1 MSVRKNKL
9 RFIAFFAVAA
19 MCGYGIYA
27 AISAQGQGRLAQA
40 PMNTQTT
47 TQPAFI
53 MAVDDS
59 NSMGFETLTAIGDL
73 NLRWNNCSASFF
85 SSAGVFFPGASNCTT
100 NTGGLLYLFPHNG
113 FDAAYGGSAIPP
125 LDQFGFA
132 RSPVYNKG
140 ASKNPSNLPSLT

>member
-73 NLRWNNCSASFF
+73 NLRWNNCSASFSRALAF
-85 SSAGVFFPGASNCTT
+85 SFLVPVTARPIRVVCFICSLIMDLMLPMAAPQFLRSISS
-100 NTGGLLYLFPHNG
+100 GLR
-113 FDAAYGGSAIPP
+113 A
-125 LDQFGFA
+125 
-132 RSPVYNKG
+132 
-140 ASKNPSNLPSLT
+140 LPSITKEPLKTPAICHH